1 VLKDLWAYLGSPPP
15 RGPDG
20 RYRPLLVVL
29 EELSALDD
37 DPVIGRAVVN
47 AMERGRSARTR
58 FVPVVQGPS
67 GLGDDRTIDSVLTNA
82 TTISF
87 RQISEAQRIAEL
99 AGAVT
104 GWKPPAPTPG
114 TGCAAWI
121 PAARENR
128 KPTGCSPTNC
138 AA

>member
-1 VLKDLWAYLGSPPP
+1 MDLPTSSEPDAAQALLRHVLKDLWAYLGSPPP

-47 AMERGRSARTR
+47 AMERGRSARAR

-67 GLGDDRTIDSVLTNA
+67 G
-82 TTISF
+82 
-87 RQISEAQRIAEL
+87 
-99 AGAVT
+99 AG
-104 GWKPPAPTPG
+104 
-114 TGCAAWI
+114 
-121 PAARENR
+121 
-128 KPTGCSPTNC
+128 
-138 AA
+138 